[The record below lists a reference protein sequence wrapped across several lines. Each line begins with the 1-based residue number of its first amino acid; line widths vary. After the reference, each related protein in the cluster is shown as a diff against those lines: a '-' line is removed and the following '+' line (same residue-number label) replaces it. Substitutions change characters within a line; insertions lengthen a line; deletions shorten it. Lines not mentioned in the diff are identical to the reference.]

1 MTTLKTF
8 ARLATLAPLVVVLA
22 CVAGQK
28 VDTTYS
34 PEPESV
40 AADQGA
46 VTLSVTDQREYVL
59 SGAKDPSYI
68 GKFRAGFGNT
78 WDVKTEGQV
87 PLAELIAKDLSADLE
102 ALGFSL
108 PQGVATPRRLEVSI
122 KDWNSDSYKDAEIWY
137 DLDVRVTDQ
146 QGEVLHEEKI
156 KKENIVIEGSAMTGP
171 KKAFMKAYPGIYKS
185 VIMQIARDNAA
196 VLNSLRQQPPSDS
209 EP

>member
-87 PLAELIAKDLSADLE
+87 PLAELIAKDLGADLE

-108 PQGVATPRRLEVSI
+108 PEGVATPRRLEVSI
-122 KDWNSDSYKDAEIWY
+122 KDWNSDSYKHAEIWY
-137 DLDVRVTDQ
+137 DLDVRVTDG
-146 QGEVLHEEKI
+146 QGEMLHEETI

-171 KKAFMKAYPGIYKS
+171 KKAFMKEYPGIYKG
-185 VIMQIARDNAA
+185 VIMQIARDNDA
-196 VLNSLRQQPPSDS
+196 VLNALREQPSADAGP
-209 EP
+209 